1 MILKRIVTF
10 LLGLVCSFSHAE
22 EGGFS
27 HTCFMEAST
36 VAGFKSAIRN
46 PYAEARWEDYSEAVL
61 EKKEFKAKDG
71 ATIRGLVWKAAAPA
85 RGYLLAAQGNAM
97 VVGEIYDEFKRFREI
112 GLDVYLYDYRG
123 YVPSDNTK
131 TTLKGI
137 VSDYATLIGLLNAE
151 YEGRRRYVYGISFG
165 GLVLLNALKQ
175 LDESGG
181 KKSRRISGEA
191 AKKIDGA
198 VFDSV
203 PSDVGLWLSFLCPS
217 EINPVALLPA
227 SSEHESSCSH
237 WLIVGGKRDW
247 VIGNRAV
254 KLADAAKKCGA
265 KTYIKDNFNH
275 IFMDGNTEE
284 RLNEAKKH
292 FENLLKSD

>member
-1 MILKRIVTF
+1 MYIKRIATF
-10 LLGLVCSFSHAE
+10 LLGFVCSFSHAE

-36 VAGFKSAIRN
+36 VKGFKSAIRN
-46 PYAEARWEDYSEAVL
+46 PYAEARWEDHSAEVL
-61 EKKEFKAKDG
+61 EKKEFKAQDG
-71 ATIRGLVWKAAAPA
+71 AIIRGLVWKAAPPA
-85 RGYLLAAQGNAM
+85 RGYLLVAQGNAM
-97 VVGEIYDEFKRFREI
+97 VVGEIYDEFKRFREL

-131 TTLKGI
+131 TTLQGI
-137 VSDYATLIGLLNAE
+137 VSDYATLIGLLNTE
-151 YEGRRRYVYGISFG
+151 YSGKQHYIYGISFG

-175 LDESGG
+175 LDKSDG
-181 KKSRRISGEA
+181 KKSKMISDDT

-203 PSDVGLWLSFLCPS
+203 PSDVGLWLSFLCPA
-217 EINPVALLPA
+217 EINPVELLPT
-227 SSEHESSCSH
+227 SSEHGSSCAH
-237 WLIVGGKRDW
+237 WLVVGGKRDW

-265 KTYIKDNFNH
+265 RTYIKDNFNH
-275 IFMDGNTEE
+275 IFLDGNTEE
-284 RLNEAKKH
+284 RLNEAKSH